1 MQLFC
6 NFSFILF
13 FQKGRAFARISLFE
27 RSERDLL
34 FFSLLSFS
42 FLCRISVTETP
53 VSDTLT
59 AFSTMLMQLNS
70 SEMGFLHRFTTKMYL
85 S

>member
-13 FQKGRAFARISLFE
+13 FQKGRALARISLFE

-34 FFSLLSFS
+34 SFSLLSFS
-42 FLCRISVTETP
+42 FLCVLKCRFLGVF
-53 VSDTLT
+53 SDKPGFWRNLL
-59 AFSTMLMQLNS
+59 FDLLLFLMVEKALVFVCI
-70 SEMGFLHRFTTKMYL
+70 GI
-85 S
+85 